1 MPKKRIFQV
10 AKELNISHV
19 DIMEFLKE
27 NSIDVSSHMAP
38 MDDDTY
44 EMVLSEFNKERLEV
58 NRLRKEQA
66 RQAIITNENETILQQ
81 EQEQEEKPPSVDQS
95 KVSETVVGLKIL
107 KRPDKNDK
115 KIDLDSQKKEN
126 LQNKNLLLIQSKN
139 FLILR

>member
-66 RQAIITNENETILQQ
+66 RQAIITNENETIIQQ
-81 EQEQEEKPPSVDQS
+81 EQEQDPSLRTSHQKIQYQHQMVEPP
-95 KVSETVVGLKIL
+95 KVIL
-107 KRPDKNDK
+107 G
-115 KIDLDSQKKEN
+115 
-126 LQNKNLLLIQSKN
+126 
-139 FLILR
+139 

>member
-10 AKELNISHV
+10 AKELNISHI
-19 DIMEFLKE
+19 DIIKFLKE

-66 RQAIITNENETILQQ
+66 RQAIITNENETILQDQ
-81 EQEQEEKPPSVDQS
+81 EAKPVEEEPKAPVED
-95 KVSETVVGLKIL
+95 KIGLKIL
-107 KRPDKNDK
+107 KRPEKE
-115 KIDLDSQKKEN
+115 LSSQ
-126 LQNKNLLLIQSKN
+126 
-139 FLILR
+139 

>member
-81 EQEQEEKPPSVDQS
+81 EQEQEEKPLSVDKP
-95 KVSETVVGLKIL
+95 KVSENVVGLKIL
-107 KRPDKNDK
+107 KRPEEPVKS
-115 KIDLDSQKKEN
+115 LFQN
-126 LQNKNLLLIQSKN
+126 L
-139 FLILR
+139 